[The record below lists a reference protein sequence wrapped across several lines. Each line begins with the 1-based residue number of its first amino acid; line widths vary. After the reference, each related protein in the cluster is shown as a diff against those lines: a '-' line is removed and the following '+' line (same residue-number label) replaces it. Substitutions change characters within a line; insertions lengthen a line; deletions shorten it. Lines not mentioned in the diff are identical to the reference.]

1 MAISTDAAIEFF
13 GTQDTVT
20 SSSSSVADDAFSV
33 SGDIT
38 AWTNDDDAIS
48 ASAILEL
55 TYSVA
60 PTIHTGVNLYARL
73 INIVSTSDQDTP
85 DADYQHVY
93 LGTYPLNN
101 VTSEQFISIEIHLP
115 NTKTSQEIE
124 FYIEN
129 KGGQTISAG
138 WDLHVTPKAI
148 GPHA

>member
-20 SSSSSVADDAFSV
+20 STSSSVADDAFSV

-60 PTIHTGVNLYARL
+60 PTVQTGVNLYARL

-85 DADYQHVY
+85 DANYQHVY
-93 LGTYPLNN
+93 LGTFPLNN

-124 FYIEN
+124 YYIEN